1 MYHIDLTVYILT
13 FFDFCGQ
20 ILYNFNELHREKY
33 MIHKFIPTN
42 RDQLHLFPP
51 AIQDWLPEEHLARFI
66 VDIVSQLNLR
76 PLSDTY
82 AGKGFKAYHPEIM
95 LSLLFYGYA
104 TGVFSSRK
112 IEKATYDSVAFRFIS
127 ANTHPDHDTIATFR
141 KRFIDQL
148 KPLFV
153 EILML
158 AREMGLLKL
167 GKVSLDGTKVK
178 ANASKH
184 HALSWK
190 YANKLEEQLKAEVD
204 KLVSLA
210 EQADS
215 EELPEGMDIPEELR
229 RRQDRLDAIAMA
241 KVKIEERAAE
251 RFAQEQKEYEEKVAV
266 RHAKAENT
274 GKKPRGPEPKPPTS
288 GPRKKDQV
296 NLTDDE
302 SRIMPSS
309 GKGFVQAYN
318 GQAAV
323 DVDTMLIVESHI
335 SQSSNDKQ
343 EITPTLASLNELPKQ
358 LGKVDTILADAGYYS
373 DANVASCKQS
383 GIESYIPPNR
393 DKHNHPLVERFTSP
407 APLPEDAKPIDKMRH
422 KLKTVE
428 GRKVYSVRKSTVEP
442 VFGII
447 KHVLGFRQFSMRG
460 LEAVCG
466 EWTLVSMAWNLKRM
480 FVLNS

>member
-1 MYHIDLTVYILT
+1 
-13 FFDFCGQ
+13 
-20 ILYNFNELHREKY
+20 
-33 MIHKFIPTN
+33 MIQKFIPTN
-42 RDQLHLFPP
+42 REQQYLFPP
-51 AIQDWLPEEHLARFI
+51 SIQDWLPEEHLARFI
-66 VDIVSQLNLR
+66 VDIVSQLNLQ

-104 TGVFSSRK
+104 TGIFSSRK

-141 KRFIDQL
+141 KRFINQL

-184 HALSWK
+184 HAMSWDH
-190 YANKLEEQLKAEVD
+190 ANKLEEQLKAEVD
-204 KLVSLA
+204 ELVRLA

-215 EELPEGMDIPEELR
+215 EEIPEGMDVPEELR
-229 RRQDRLDAIAMA
+229 RRQDRLTAIAQA

-251 RFAQEQKEYEEKVAV
+251 RFAQEQKEYEEKVAN
-266 RHAKAENT
+266 RQEKAENT
-274 GKKPRGPEPKPPTS
+274 GKKPRGPEPKPPTP

-296 NLTDDE
+296 NLTDEE

-309 GKGFVQAYN
+309 DKGFIQAYN

-323 DVDTMLIVESHI
+323 DVATMLIIGSHI
-335 SQSSNDKQ
+335 SQSPNDKQ
-343 EITPTLASLNELPKQ
+343 EITPTLASLNELPEQ
-358 LGKVDTILADAGYYS
+358 LGEIKAILSDAGYYS
-373 DANVASCKQS
+373 DANVASCEQS
-383 GIESYIPPNR
+383 GMEPYIPPNR
-393 DKHNHPLVERFTSP
+393 DKHNQPLAERFTDP
-407 APLPEDAKPIDKMRH
+407 APLPEDAEPIDKMRN
-422 KLKTVE
+422 KLKTIE

-447 KHVLGFRQFSMRG
+447 KHVLGFRQFFLRG
-460 LEAVCG
+460 LEAVSG
-466 EWTLVSMAWNLKRM
+466 EWTLVSTAWNLKRM